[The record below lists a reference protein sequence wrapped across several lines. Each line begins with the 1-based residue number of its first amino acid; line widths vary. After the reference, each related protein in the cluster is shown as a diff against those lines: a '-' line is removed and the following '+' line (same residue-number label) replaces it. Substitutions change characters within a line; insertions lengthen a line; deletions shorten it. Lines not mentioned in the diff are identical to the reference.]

1 MLSRFRRAFSKFYGA
16 LLVSMLVSACP
27 PSGGTESSSSPCASR
42 TGQAGGE
49 FSKIPHDTGNL
60 SPCFLTLRLAG
71 NSGYAIFKP
80 SLFGLFLRSGT
91 NVLSLFFFFFLFSLT
106 FWLANIPHPA
116 PCRSLSG
123 VTWSCAECAAG
134 LGCQRGAGP
143 GPAVPTAGSSP
154 TPELSLGGGG
164 GFGSSGAGSTRWEGG
179 LSSLVSHFSYSSSL
193 MCLLPS
199 CPQFAPV
206 SPPVSPCPPL
216 PEAAGGGV
224 PAPGLARGTL
234 SQGPSRP
241 ALWCCQAPRCH
252 RVSAVCGSAPRAS
265 TLPGADPTEG
275 RLHRPAAARAKPRR
289 LRGSQGPARV
299 LAASP
304 VPLPPAGH

>member
-1 MLSRFRRAFSKFYGA
+1 M
-16 LLVSMLVSACP
+16 
-27 PSGGTESSSSPCASR
+27 
-42 TGQAGGE
+42 
-49 FSKIPHDTGNL
+49 
-60 SPCFLTLRLAG
+60 
-71 NSGYAIFKP
+71 
-80 SLFGLFLRSGT
+80 LFLNLHSSDFFF
-91 NVLSLFFFFFLFSLT
+91 VQVQMCCPFFFFFFLFSLT
-106 FWLANIPHPA
+106 FRLANIPHPA

-206 SPPVSPCPPL
+206 SPPVSPCPPFLRRQGVGSPPQAWPVGLCRKDPRAQLSGAARPLGVIASLRFVAL
-216 PEAAGGGV
+216 PLEPVPCLVLIQQRGDCTGQRPLGRSHGGCVG
-224 PAPGLARGTL
+224 ARG
-234 SQGPSRP
+234 R
-241 ALWCCQAPRCH
+241 H
-252 RVSAVCGSAPRAS
+252 AS
-265 TLPGADPTEG
+265 LP
-275 RLHRPAAARAKPRR
+275 
-289 LRGSQGPARV
+289 
-299 LAASP
+299 
-304 VPLPPAGH
+304 PLPSPCPPPATE